1 MNYTNVV
8 HTGKKKITPYIK
20 NEFKT
25 YPILLRKAFK
35 ASHIGIG
42 RHTYENPNMRESL
55 LTYIQDLH
63 HMWFDFFMVQPSF
76 GNVDNSKSISMTIE

>member
-1 MNYTNVV
+1 MLITL
-8 HTGKKKITPYIK
+8 GKNKNKPYIK

-42 RHTYENPNMRESL
+42 RHTFENPNMRESL
-55 LTYIQDLH
+55 LTSIQDLH
-63 HMWFDFFMVQPSF
+63 HMWFNFFIVQPSF
-76 GNVDNSKSISMTIE
+76 NNGDNAK